1 LVSTI
6 VNLFKSGNGS
16 VVVLPNHR
24 IVRDVYSNLLEL
36 GIESTILSDL
46 NLLPFETAESIKD
59 ELASRV
65 EALHDIISGK
75 IVITDV
81 MAILKKTAPKDFIKD
96 GLNFSL
102 GSKTPSNVSEIL
114 FNFGYTKVLTVRS
127 IGEFAT
133 RGDIIDVFS
142 PVQKAVRIETFDR
155 DIESIRIFDPQT
167 QLSVTNV
174 KSVMIHPAC
183 EIKNDEE
190 SLLLARK
197 RLENYPEL
205 LENVRNL
212 YGLTGIFWK
221 NSQCG
226 LDFIPE
232 DEYMIVYEIDECKK
246 YVEEYE
252 KEIMDLYDPELLSLF
267 RAFAYAAFD
276 RIDHKK
282 IIHVTRQPIKQPL
295 DNVLELK
302 SGMISSKLIPS
313 KKESNFYDYIQE
325 IEIGVP
331 VVHEDHGIGIYKG
344 TEIITDTDGSR
355 EYLKIEY
362 RNGSILYTPIEKFAK
377 VRKYVG
383 FPDVVLSDINGK
395 EWKKIKEQAKSDIEA
410 EVRELV
416 NLYAVRENTNGFAF
430 MPQREL
436 EEAFAKS
443 FGYLETPDQMKTIE
457 DVFEDMESIHPMD
470 RLVCGD
476 AGFGKTEVAL
486 RAAFRAVVNG
496 KQVALL
502 APTLILAR
510 QHYETFK
517 KRMEP
522 FGVNVALI
530 YSQTTQ
536 SQKKSL
542 IDSVVKGKTDVIIGT
557 HSLLSGT
564 FSFKDIG
571 LLIIDEEQRF
581 GTKQKEFLK
590 SLKVNMDVLTL
601 SATPIPRTL
610 YMALS
615 GIRAMSVISTP
626 PIGRTAPRIFIT
638 KWNEK
643 IVTMAILKEINRGG
657 QVFYLHNR
665 IEDMDK
671 VTDKLRS
678 VLPSVVIAE
687 LHGRMSK
694 RDFEDTVDGFYK
706 GKIDVLVSTSVIEN
720 GVDIPNAN
728 TLIVDDVERYGMAQ
742 LYQIKGRVGRSERK
756 AYIYFMYTK
765 EPSETVMKRLN
776 AINELNELGSS
787 MNLALKDMEIRGVGE
802 VLGLKQ
808 HGHVDA
814 IGLEMYREIL
824 DNTIRKMHGEKIE
837 EKFCD
842 SDLSLPSAILP
853 ENYVEDTME
862 RMKIYRR
869 LANAKTAEEV
879 DDVKKEM
886 IDRFGKM
893 PESAENLFIHSKIR
907 VLVCNLKIV
916 KISSQRNNIELVF
929 HDKETLADFSQFK
942 KIHSV
947 NLQKNVM
954 ILFDVVKDG
963 NLKELLRLLLEYK
976 KHVDQ
981 KEGVA

>member
-1 LVSTI
+1 MVSVI
-6 VNLFKSGNGS
+6 FRLFKSGKGS

-24 IVRDVYSNLLEL
+24 IVRDVYSKLSEL

-46 NLLPFETAESIKD
+46 NLLPFESAESIKD

-75 IVITDV
+75 IVIADV
-81 MAILKKTAPKDFIKD
+81 MAMLKKTAPKEFIKD
-96 GLNFSL
+96 GLNFSV
-102 GSKTPSNVSEIL
+102 GSKMPSNISEIL
-114 FNFGYTKVLTVRS
+114 FNLGYTKVLTVRS

-133 RGDIIDVFS
+133 RGDIIDIFS
-142 PVQKAVRIETFDR
+142 PVQRAVRIETFDE
-155 DIESIRIFDPQT
+155 DIESIRVFDPQS
-167 QLSVTNV
+167 QLSVRNIDSAMV
-174 KSVMIHPAC
+174 YPAC
-183 EIKNDEE
+183 EIKNDQE
-190 SLLLARK
+190 SLLLAQK
-197 RLENYPEL
+197 RLENYPDL

-212 YGLTGIFWK
+212 YGLMGLFWK

-246 YVEEYE
+246 SVEEYE
-252 KEIMDLYDPELLSLF
+252 KEIMDLYDPNLFSLF
-267 RAFAYAAFD
+267 RSFAYAAFE
-276 RIDHKK
+276 RINHKK
-282 IIHVTRQPIKQPL
+282 IIHVTRQPIKVPL
-295 DNVLELK
+295 DDVVELK
-302 SGMISSKLIPS
+302 TGMVSTNFVPS
-313 KKESNFYDYIQE
+313 RKESNFYDYIQE
-325 IEIGVP
+325 IEVGDP
-331 VVHEDHGIGIYKG
+331 VVHEDHGIGIYRG
-344 TEIITDTDGSR
+344 TEIIKDTDGAH

-362 RNGSILYTPIEKFAK
+362 RNGSILYTPVEKFAK
-377 VRKYVG
+377 VKKYIG
-383 FPDVVLSDINGK
+383 SRDVILSDINGK
-395 EWKKIKEQAKSDIEA
+395 EWKKIKDQAKSDIEA
-410 EVRELV
+410 EVRDLV
-416 NLYAVRENTNGFAF
+416 KLYAIRENSNGFAF

-436 EEAFAKS
+436 EDAFAKS
-443 FGYLETPDQMKTIE
+443 FGYLETPDQMKAIE
-457 DVFEDMESIHPMD
+457 EVFEDMESIRPMD
-470 RLVCGD
+470 RLICGD

-496 KQVALL
+496 KQVAVL

-536 SQKKSL
+536 SQKKTFMDSL
-542 IDSVVKGKTDVIIGT
+542 ANGKIDVIIGT
-557 HSLLSGT
+557 HALLSEKI
-564 FSFKDIG
+564 SFKDIG

-590 SLKVNMDVLTL
+590 SLKTNMDVLTL

-610 YMALS
+610 HMALS
-615 GIRAMSVISTP
+615 GIREISVISTP
-626 PIGRTAPRIFIT
+626 PIGRLPPRIFVT

-665 IEDMDK
+665 IEDMEKILDK
-671 VTDKLRS
+671 FRS
-678 VLPSVVIAE
+678 MLPSVTIAP
-687 LHGRMSK
+687 LHGKMSK
-694 RDFEDTVDGFYK
+694 RQFEETVKGFYN

-728 TLIVDDVERYGMAQ
+728 TLIVDDVERYGMSQ

-765 EPSETVMKRLN
+765 EPSEIVMKRLN
-776 AINELNELGSS
+776 AIEEFNELGNS

-814 IGLEMYREIL
+814 IGLEMYKEIL
-824 DNTIRKMHGEKIE
+824 DNTIRKMRGEKIE
-837 EKFCD
+837 EKSCD
-842 SDLSLPSAILP
+842 YDISLPSSILP
-853 ENYVEDTME
+853 EDYIEDTME

-869 LANAKTAEEV
+869 LANAKTIEEV
-879 DDVKKEM
+879 DEIRKEI
-886 IDRFGKM
+886 IDRFGKI
-893 PESAENLFIHSKIR
+893 PESAENLFNHSKIR
-907 VLVCNLKIV
+907 VLICNLKIV
-916 KISSQRNNIELVF
+916 KISSHGNNVELIF
-929 HDKETLADFSQFK
+929 QDKETLADFSEFK

-947 NLQKNVM
+947 NLQKNGM
-954 ILFDVVKDG
+954 ILSDVVKNG
-963 NLKELLRLLLEYK
+963 NLEELLKLLLEYK
-976 KHVDQ
+976 KHVEQ

>member
-1 LVSTI
+1 MVSVI
-6 VNLFKSGNGS
+6 VNLFKSGKGS
-16 VVVLPNHR
+16 VVILPNHR
-24 IVRDVYSNLLEL
+24 IVRDVYSNLFEL

-46 NLLPFETAESIKD
+46 NLLPFESAESIKD

-65 EALHDIISGK
+65 EALHDITDGK
-75 IVITDV
+75 IVIADV

-102 GSKTPSNVSEIL
+102 GSKMPSNISEIL
-114 FNFGYTKVLTVRS
+114 FNLGYTKVLTVRS
-127 IGEFAT
+127 VGEFAT
-133 RGDIIDVFS
+133 RGDIIDIFS
-142 PVQKAVRIETFDR
+142 PVQKAVRIETFDQ
-155 DIESIRIFDPQT
+155 DVESIRIFDPQT
-167 QLSVTNV
+167 QLSVKNAD
-174 KSVMIHPAC
+174 SVMIYPAC

-190 SLLLARK
+190 SLSLAQK
-197 RLENYPEL
+197 RLEGHPDL

-226 LDFIPE
+226 LDFIPD
-232 DEYMIVYEIDECKK
+232 DEYTIVYEINECQK

-252 KEIMDLYDPELLSLF
+252 KEIMDLYDPNLLSLF
-267 RAFAYAAFD
+267 RSFAYSAFD

-282 IIHVTRQPIKQPL
+282 IIHVTHQPLKKPL
-295 DNVLELK
+295 DNVVELK
-302 SGMISSKLIPS
+302 SGMVSPNIVPS
-313 KKESNFYDYIQE
+313 KKEANFYDYIQE
-325 IEIGVP
+325 IEIGAP
-331 VVHEDHGIGIYKG
+331 VVHEDHGIGIYRG
-344 TEIITDTDGSR
+344 TEIIKDTDGIR

-362 RNGSILYTPIEKFAK
+362 RNGSILYTPIEKFSK

-383 FPDVVLSDINGK
+383 SPDVTLSDINGK
-395 EWKKIKEQAKSDIEA
+395 EWKRIKDQAQSDIEA
-410 EVRELV
+410 EVKDLV
-416 NLYAVRENTNGFAF
+416 KLYAVRENSNGFAF

-443 FGYLETPDQMKTIE
+443 FGYLETPDQMKAIE
-457 DVFEDMESIHPMD
+457 DVFEDMESIRPMD

-486 RAAFRAVVNG
+486 RAAFRAVANG

-522 FGVNVALI
+522 FGINVALI

-536 SQKKSL
+536 SQKRYFL
-542 IDSVVKGKTDVIIGT
+542 DSIAKGKTDVVIGT
-557 HSLLSGT
+557 HSLLSGML
-564 FSFKDIG
+564 SFKDIG

-590 SLKVNMDVLTL
+590 SLKTSMDVLTL

-610 YMALS
+610 HMALS
-615 GIRAMSVISTP
+615 GIRAISVINTP
-626 PIGRTAPRIFIT
+626 PLGRIPPRIFIT

-665 IEDMDK
+665 IEDIET
-671 VTDKLRS
+671 VIDKLRS
-678 VLPSVVIAE
+678 ILPSVVIGE
-687 LHGRMSK
+687 LHGRMPK
-694 RDFEDTVDGFYK
+694 REFEETVNGFYK

-765 EPSETVMKRLN
+765 EPSEMVMKRLS
-776 AINELNELGSS
+776 AIDEFNELGSS

-824 DNTIRKMHGEKIE
+824 DNTIKKMRGEKIE

-842 SDLSLPSAILP
+842 SDISLPSAILP
-853 ENYVEDTME
+853 EGYVQDTME

-869 LANAKTAEEV
+869 LANVKSVEEV
-879 DDVKKEM
+879 EDIKKEI
-886 IDRFGKM
+886 IDRFGKI
-893 PESAENLFIHSKIR
+893 PESSENLFVHSEIR
-907 VLVCNLKIV
+907 VLICDLKIV
-916 KISSQRNNIELVF
+916 KVSYQNGNVELVF
-929 HDKETLADFSQFK
+929 RDKETLADFSKFK
-942 KIHSV
+942 KFHSV

-954 ILFDVVKDG
+954 ILSDVVKDG
-963 NLKELLRLLLEYK
+963 NLKALLKLLLEYK
-976 KHVDQ
+976 KHADQ